1 MLCLIEYENFVKMRV
16 FEVVVLMFGVIVG
29 FLCNVEDYKVIVD
42 ELDFIWYLQ
51 VFILVYE
58 GYFQFVQVVFE
69 FYEVRIKD
77 VGCNLVIQCVFILLG
92 VSFLEFVF
100 IMKVYE

>member
-42 ELDFIWYLQ
+42 ELDFIWYL
-51 VFILVYE
+51 
-58 GYFQFVQVVFE
+58 
-69 FYEVRIKD
+69 
-77 VGCNLVIQCVFILLG
+77 
-92 VSFLEFVF
+92 
-100 IMKVYE
+100 